1 MITIEVKN
9 KNFNGERCGI
19 GFVNGIAKV
28 EEITPEQKAFLNQ
41 MGYKLTG
48 NPEKKAE
55 PKNDKKEGN
64 PEKKA
69 EK

>member
-1 MITIEVKN
+1 MYKVEVKN
-9 KNFNGERCGI
+9 KSFNGERCGV
-19 GFVNGIAKV
+19 GFTNGEGLA
-28 EEITPEQKAFLNQ
+28 TDLTLEQKAFFNE
-41 MGYKLTG
+41 MGYTVTG

-55 PKNDKKEGN
+55 NKKEEN